1 MDARPRKSILD
12 VTHRPQGMPR
22 RRCWLRWR
30 HESCWQTVPV
40 TFFKFEG
47 SYANINGIEIFW
59 NQVKRHMR
67 KFNGVPKHHFQLFLK
82 ECEWRINAGS
92 PKQILRQLRS

>member
-1 MDARPRKSILD
+1 
-12 VTHRPQGMPR
+12 MPCW
-22 RRCWLRWR
+22 RC
-30 HESCWQTVPV
+30 VPV

-47 SYANINGIEIFW
+47 SYANINGIEVFW
-59 NQVKRHMR
+59 NQVKRRLR
-67 KFNGVPKHHFQLFLK
+67 KFDGVPKHHFQLFLK